1 LTEPLH
7 IAGSGTYAAEIAGW
21 VADAGVVIRGLI
33 ELEDPDRVGTMI
45 HGLPVGALD
54 QPPPD
59 GMAVLG
65 RAGDRRRIW
74 EPLAAAGWSAA
85 GVIHPTAQIAATA
98 EIAPSATIGPM
109 AVVGAE
115 SAVGEQAIL
124 SRGALVGHHVRIGD
138 FVTLNPGTNV
148 GGGAEIGA
156 GAFLGM
162 GAVVLNNTV
171 VGAGATVA
179 AGAVA
184 VRDVAP
190 EARVQ
195 GVPAALYNGG

>member
-1 LTEPLH
+1 MSASIH

-21 VADAGVVIRGLI
+21 VADAGIEIEGLV
-33 ELEDPDRVGTMI
+33 ELEDPERVGTVI
-45 HGLPVGALD
+45 HGMPVVALD
-54 QPPPD
+54 PPPP
-59 GMAVLG
+59 GGRAVLG
-65 RAGDRRRIW
+65 RAGDRAAIW
-74 EPLAAAGWSAA
+74 EPLAAAGWQPG

-98 EIAPSATIGPM
+98 EVAPSATIGPM

-115 SAVGEQAIL
+115 TVVGEQAIL
-124 SRGALVGHHVRIGD
+124 SRGALVGHHVRVGD
-138 FVTLNPGTNV
+138 LATLNPGVNV
-148 GGGAEIGA
+148 GGSAEIGA

-184 VRDVAP
+184 IRDVAAQ
-190 EARVQ
+190 ARVQ
-195 GVPAALYNGG
+195 GVPAASYRAG